1 MTTSR
6 TLIAGTFAALS
17 LATAAAAAPASN
29 GPSLAPGDCF
39 NTRDWAGWK
48 SPSAD
53 ILYLNVRND
62 VYRVDLIGGGQ
73 RLDGPGKLIIS
84 QTRGVDRVCSS
95 IDLDIRLG
103 DTAGFSTPLFPTG
116 ITKLTAEQVAALPPA
131 DRP

>member
-1 MTTSR
+1 MMISR
-6 TLIAGTFAALS
+6 TLVAGSIAALS
-17 LATAAAAAPASN
+17 LATAASAAPGANEAS
-29 GPSLAPGDCF
+29 PAPRDCF
-39 NTRDWAGWK
+39 NTRDWAGWR
-48 SPSAD
+48 SPSTD
-53 ILYLNVRND
+53 VLYLKVRND

-116 ITKLTAEQVAALPPA
+116 ITRLTAEQVAALPPA